1 MIIIIIAIINVTH
14 GAQDTEEEE
23 EEHGQLQEMVKKD
36 RTGFYRTY
44 QYVD

>member
-1 MIIIIIAIINVTH
+1 MTIIIVIINVTH
-14 GAQDTEEEE
+14 GAQDTEEE